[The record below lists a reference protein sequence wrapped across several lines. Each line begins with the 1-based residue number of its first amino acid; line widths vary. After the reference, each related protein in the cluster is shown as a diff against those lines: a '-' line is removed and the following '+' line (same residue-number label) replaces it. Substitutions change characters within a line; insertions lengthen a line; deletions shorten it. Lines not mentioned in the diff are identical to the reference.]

1 MAAALTVAGA
11 LGSYRVARAMRAMQ
25 AGYVPTIVAS
35 RASVS
40 RAASLGG
47 DATYA
52 GQLVQKAD
60 EVRAVLLRYTSLGP
74 IAPGDVVDAISAIDA
89 WRATNG
95 TLWSKIEQKLLPMDT
110 TVSEAEAMKMPQPLL
125 RAYIEALYAEATTLL
140 TWYTGGTWQQLVDEG
155 TVTATYVRED
165 ATSRLAMLDAI
176 LVLEETGVLATAY
189 QAVAQKPLAGLG
201 SPWVVGGLIVI
212 GILAGIAGV
221 VLAVTDFK
229 KVGVDNALKA
239 AECSK
244 WLETGDAKYKGG
256 CAPRKSDVAEIAQYG
271 LLVAGVCV
279 LAYFSLDKLPTLVK
293 GLRS

>member
-1 MAAALTVAGA
+1 MPAPLTIAGA
-11 LGSYRVARAMRAMQ
+11 LGSYRVSRALKAMQ
-25 AGYVPTIVAS
+25 AGYVPTVVQT
-35 RASVS
+35 RATTS

-74 IAPGDVVDAISAIDA
+74 IAPGDVVEAVAAIDQ
-89 WRATNG
+89 WRATNSG
-95 TLWSKIEQKLLPMDT
+95 LWARIEQRLLPMDT
-110 TVSEAEAMKMPQPLL
+110 TVSEAEAVKMPPQLL

-140 TWYTGGTWQQLVDEG
+140 SWYTGGTWQELVAEG
-155 TVTATYVRED
+155 TVTATYVRDD

-189 QAVAQKPLAGLG
+189 QRAPLQGFG
-201 SPWVVGGLIVI
+201 NPWVVGGLIVI

-221 VLAVTDFK
+221 VLAVTDLK
-229 KVGVDNALKA
+229 KVKLDNDLKA

-244 WLETGDAKYKGG
+244 WLETGDTKYKGG
-256 CAPRKSDVAEIAQYG
+256 CAARKSETTEIAQYG

-279 LAYFSLDKLPTLVK
+279 LAYVSLDKIPGLVK